1 MAGNTFGTLFSVNT
15 FGESHGPALG
25 VTIDGLPAGI
35 KFDLDFI
42 QSEMNRRRPGAN
54 SLGTTRNEG
63 DEIEVISG
71 VFEGYSTGCPITMII
86 KNTSQKSQDYSAI
99 KDVFRPGHADYTYTE
114 KFGIRDYR
122 GGGRSSGRETSMRV
136 AAGAVAKLLLK
147 EIGINIKAG
156 TIQIGN
162 IKAKKLDFDHTFNN
176 ELSCPD
182 EEAAI
187 LMRDKIKDAKDNL
200 DSIGGIIECHV
211 SGMLPGLGDP
221 CFDKL
226 DALLAHAILSIGAC
240 KGFEIGSGFESA
252 KLYGS
257 QNNDK
262 MHVKDG
268 KVTFDT
274 NNAGGILGGISN
286 GNDIIFRAAFKP
298 TPSIYKEQETI
309 NKSLENVK
317 IQIKGRHDPCIVPRA
332 VVVVEAMTA
341 IVLADRYL
349 VWRAYESR

>member
-1 MAGNTFGTLFSVNT
+1 MAGNTFGTLFQVTT

-25 VTIDGLPAGI
+25 VTINVFFAGI
-35 KFDLDFI
+35 LFDTDFI

-54 SLGTTRNEG
+54 SLGTSRNEG
-63 DEIEVISG
+63 DEIEVLSG

-86 KNTSQKSQDYSAI
+86 KNTSQKSHDYSAI
-99 KDVFRPGHADYTYTE
+99 KDVYRPGHADYTYAA
-114 KFGIRDYR
+114 KYGIRDYR

-136 AAGAVAKLLLK
+136 AAGAVAKLLLR
-147 EIGINIKAG
+147 EAGINIKAG
-156 TIQIGN
+156 TIQVGE
-162 IKAKKLDFDHTFNN
+162 IKARNIDFNHDFNN

-182 EEAAI
+182 DEAAL
-187 LMRDKIKDAKDNL
+187 LMKDIIKEAKDNL
-200 DSIGGIIECHV
+200 DSIGGVIECHIN
-211 SGMLPGLGDP
+211 GLPAGLGDP

-240 KGFEIGSGFESA
+240 KGFEVGSGFESA
-252 KLYGS
+252 KMYGS

-262 MHVKDG
+262 MKFSDG
-268 KVTFDT
+268 KITFNT

-286 GNDIIFRAAFKP
+286 GNEVVFRCAFKP
-298 TPSIYKEQETI
+298 TPSIFKAQETI
-309 NKSLENVK
+309 NNKNENIE

-332 VVVVEAMTA
+332 VVVVEAMSA

-349 VWRAYESR
+349 IWRAYESR